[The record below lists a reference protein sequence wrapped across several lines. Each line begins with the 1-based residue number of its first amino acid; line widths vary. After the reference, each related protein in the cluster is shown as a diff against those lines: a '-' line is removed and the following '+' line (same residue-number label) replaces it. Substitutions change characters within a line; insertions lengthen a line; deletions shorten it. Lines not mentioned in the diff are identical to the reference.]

1 MGKIAAD
8 ANPLAKTIEPRAIG
22 ASFQV
27 IEAEMA
33 MDEIAIACEAC
44 DGVGRLNVSRRNLRP
59 GKAASMM
66 EFLHVRGEYLWRNA
80 FS

>member
-8 ANPLAKTIEPRAIG
+8 ANPLAKTIERRAIG

-33 MDEIAIACEAC
+33 MDKVANRLHPCPSSGSGAERSPCEVKQLAV
-44 DGVGRLNVSRRNLRP
+44 DFTVATRQDKR
-59 GKAASMM
+59 
-66 EFLHVRGEYLWRNA
+66 
-80 FS
+80 

>member
-8 ANPLAKTIEPRAIG
+8 ANPLAKTIERRAIG

-33 MDEIAIACEAC
+33 MDEIANRLYPWPSSGSGAEGLPGEVKQLA
-44 DGVGRLNVSRRNLRP
+44 VGKRKDKVSSGSSRT
-59 GKAASMM
+59 SC
-66 EFLHVRGEYLWRNA
+66 
-80 FS
+80 